1 MLQSSPSTEADRIAL
16 TNMFRA
22 IAEYGRRIRQ
32 RREAEGQKDAQ
43 IESTE
48 PKHDSGGQGALV
60 NNLIKRKRVKVKSIL
75 KIK

>member
-1 MLQSSPSTEADRIAL
+1 MLQPSSPTDADRIAL

-32 RREAEGQKDAQ
+32 RRETDGQNAVQ

-48 PKHDSGGQGALV
+48 LEHESDGQPPLEQTKANPDS
-60 NNLIKRKRVKVKSIL
+60 
-75 KIK
+75 